1 MSNQTTELTV
11 VSGVQEEARNA
22 ATMLLHNYNKFMEQV
37 TSTVALVSTGPGS
50 DTVEHANLQL
60 DELSWPDHGNSD
72 IVQCK
77 GKTPASLTGQEIGF
91 SFLETSLKAAHGLIA
106 SQQMWHDSANHP
118 LRANTLFTLDVQ
130 IEFIDR
136 GETNVCFFTPVGVT
150 AFKDI
155 CNNRID
161 NPR

>member
-1 MSNQTTELTV
+1 MSG
-11 VSGVQEEARNA
+11 GVQEEARNA
-22 ATMLLHNYNKFMEQV
+22 ATMLLHNYNKSMEQV

-91 SFLETSLKAAHGLIA
+91 SFLETSL
-106 SQQMWHDSANHP
+106 
-118 LRANTLFTLDVQ
+118 
-130 IEFIDR
+130 
-136 GETNVCFFTPVGVT
+136 
-150 AFKDI
+150 
-155 CNNRID
+155 
-161 NPR
+161 